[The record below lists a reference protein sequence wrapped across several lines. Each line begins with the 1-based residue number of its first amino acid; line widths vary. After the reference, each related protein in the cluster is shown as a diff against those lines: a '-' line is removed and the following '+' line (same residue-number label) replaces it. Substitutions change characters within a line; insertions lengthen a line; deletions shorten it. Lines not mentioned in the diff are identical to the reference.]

1 MGFLS
6 NTISIC
12 QFRAVGERPRQDLYE
27 WASERLAKNSFQSID
42 QTTDEVSSGWVHID
56 DSTENSFAHP
66 RAFWRDH
73 YLAMTLR
80 RDQRRVPSVVFR
92 AHLQNA
98 EREFLAA
105 HPGLRRVP
113 KQKREELS
121 QAVKGALFS
130 KTLPAPSMVDAVWDT
145 NSNLVTLTSL
155 TPRAIDLFDNYF
167 KNTFEGFRLVMV
179 HPFSRAERVLK
190 EDLKAALLKANKSPT
205 GDILDL
211 IHENQWLGWDFLL
224 WLTYQTMTQSS
235 TYPVN
240 QPGSFPEG
248 ESFVAYVNDRL
259 VLVGGGDGGI
269 QKISIIGSQDH
280 FSEVRTALQNGRQI
294 TEATLYFEKG
304 ESQWKMTLK
313 SMAFHFASFKSP
325 PVQIEKDNI
334 TDPADEREAVFYE
347 RMHVLEQG
355 LQLFDSLYATFLET
369 RLTKAWVDQEKGI
382 REWLNSD

>member
-1 MGFLS
+1 MNGPPNGWLR
-6 NTISIC
+6 T
-12 QFRAVGERPRQDLYE
+12 A
-27 WASERLAKNSFQSID
+27 FQSID

-56 DSTENSFAHP
+56 DSTENSFAPHP

-92 AHLQNA
+92 AHLPRMQSGS
-98 EREFLAA
+98 FFAA
-105 HPGLRRVP
+105 HPDLRRVP

-205 GDILDL
+205 GDTLDL
-211 IHENQWLGWDFLL
+211 IQ
-224 WLTYQTMTQSS
+224 
-235 TYPVN
+235 
-240 QPGSFPEG
+240 
-248 ESFVAYVNDRL
+248 
-259 VLVGGGDGGI
+259 
-269 QKISIIGSQDH
+269 
-280 FSEVRTALQNGRQI
+280 
-294 TEATLYFEKG
+294 
-304 ESQWKMTLK
+304 
-313 SMAFHFASFKSP
+313 
-325 PVQIEKDNI
+325 
-334 TDPADEREAVFYE
+334 
-347 RMHVLEQG
+347 
-355 LQLFDSLYATFLET
+355 
-369 RLTKAWVDQEKGI
+369 
-382 REWLNSD
+382 

>member
-1 MGFLS
+1 MGLLS

-12 QFRAVGERPRQDLYE
+12 HFRAVGERPKQDLYE

-98 EREFLAA
+98 EREFLGA

-121 QAVKGALFS
+121 QAVKGALFA

-179 HPFSRAERVLK
+179 HPFSRAEGVLK
-190 EDLKAALLKANKSPT
+190 EDLKSALQKANKSST
-205 GDILDL
+205 GDTLDL

-224 WLTYQTMTQSS
+224 WLTYQTMTHSS
-235 TYPVN
+235 TYSVN
-240 QPGSFPEG
+240 QPGPSADG
-248 ESFVAYVNDRL
+248 EPFVAYVNDRL
-259 VLVGGGDGGI
+259 VLIGGGDGGL

-294 TEATLYFEKG
+294 TEATLYFEK
-304 ESQWKMTLK
+304 EDSQWKMTLK
-313 SMAFHFASFKSP
+313 GMAFHFASFKSP

-347 RMHVLEQG
+347 RMHLLEQG

-369 RLTKAWVDQEKGI
+369 RLTKAWGQEEKAI
-382 REWLNSD
+382 REWLTSD

>member
-1 MGFLS
+1 MGLLS
-6 NTISIC
+6 NTINIC
-12 QFRAVGERPRQDLYE
+12 HFRAVGERPKQDLYE

-98 EREFLAA
+98 EREFLGA

-121 QAVKGALFS
+121 QAVKGALFA

-179 HPFSRAERVLK
+179 HPFSRAEGVLK
-190 EDLKAALLKANKSPT
+190 EDLKSALQKANKSST
-205 GDILDL
+205 GDTLDL

-235 TYPVN
+235 TYSVN
-240 QPGSFPEG
+240 QPGPSADG
-248 ESFVAYVNDRL
+248 EPFVAYVNDRL
-259 VLVGGGDGGI
+259 VLIGGGDGGL

-294 TEATLYFEKG
+294 TEATLHFEK
-304 ESQWKMTLK
+304 EDSQWKMTLK
-313 SMAFHFASFKSP
+313 GMAFHFASFKSP

-347 RMHVLEQG
+347 RMHLLEQG

-369 RLTKAWVDQEKGI
+369 RLTKAWGQEEKAI
-382 REWLNSD
+382 REWLTSD